1 MKKALILAALLL
13 IPVTASADPKNPFH
27 NPNSD
32 SYANREWRNLQQSHR
47 ENQERLQTFREQTRR
62 EPPQASE
69 KWLREP
75 PQPYEKWLWEDAT
88 KKRR

>member
-13 IPVTASADPKNPFH
+13 IPVTASAQDLKNPFY

-47 ENQERLQTFREQTRR
+47 ENEQRIQTFRERTRR
-62 EPPQASE
+62 EPPQA
-69 KWLREP
+69 
-75 PQPYEKWLWEDAT
+75 YEKWLWEDAT